1 MPGWPL
7 RGGAQRG
14 ITPTLD
20 RQRCARE
27 PTALILALVNDAPLV
42 HCSPRWDGARSGS
55 KPERVFQHDKQTTDH
70 RPSGLDA
77 CHQRTEPGVGREI
90 GCESKEAV
98 PYRASE
104 RSKLYTMEN
113 PHGLVRTSYRE
124 SPKVYRSDTYFPNR
138 GLSARTT
145 R

>member
-1 MPGWPL
+1 MWIQALQLGELELQREREEAKGNRKEGL
-7 RGGAQRG
+7 REKAEEDQ
-14 ITPTLD
+14 D
-20 RQRCARE
+20 RDQDE
-27 PTALILALVNDAPLV
+27 D
-42 HCSPRWDGARSGS
+42 
-55 KPERVFQHDKQTTDH
+55 Q
-70 RPSGLDA
+70 
-77 CHQRTEPGVGREI
+77 CHPRTEPGVGREI

-138 GLSARTT
+138 GLSARTK